1 MLISLTDEKQIKAL
15 IGSYIPKSHI
25 FIDVDNQFNQ
35 ASYTLYVEG
44 DIKGEYFINYSSTLE
59 YLKQQKNLITKMP
72 KWDGSYY
79 IGPRYDDYYI
89 ITGHSRDSKIL
100 EESNYQTIKEYLS
113 KNSINFIEVSCNHW
127 AVGWI
132 ECLMVQE
139 DNIKDIEFIN
149 DEILD
154 KLEDYPVFDEEDF
167 YQREYEEAEKIKEDM
182 IKDLRHTFRNKSM
195 SYEEKKAYALSYYHL
210 DLGKDKIKDIA
221 LEMVEA

>member
-15 IGSYIPKSHI
+15 TGSYIPKSHI
-25 FIDVDNQFNQ
+25 FLDVDNQFNQ

-44 DIKGEYFINYSSTLE
+44 DIKEEHFINYSSTLE
-59 YLKQQKNLITKMP
+59 YLKQNNLITKMP

-89 ITGHSRDSKIL
+89 IAGHSRDSRIL
-100 EESNYQTIKEYLS
+100 EESNYTSIKEFLE
-113 KNSINFIEVSCNHW
+113 KNKINFIEVSFNHW

-132 ECLMVQE
+132 EELMIQE
-139 DNIKDIEFIN
+139 DDIKDIEFIN

-167 YQREYEEAEKIKEDM
+167 YKREYEEATEIKEDM
-182 IKDLRHTFRNKSM
+182 IKDMRNKFQNSNM
-195 SYEEKKAYALSYYHL
+195 TYEEKKAYALRCWHL
-210 DLGKDKIKDIA
+210 KLGQDKIMERA
-221 LEMVEA
+221 LEMVEI

>member
-44 DIKGEYFINYSSTLE
+44 DIKEEYFINYNSILE

-89 ITGHSRDSKIL
+89 IVGHSRDSKIL

-113 KNSINFIEVSCNHW
+113 KNLINFIEVSFNHW

-132 ECLMVQE
+132 ECLMIQE

-167 YQREYEEAEKIKEDM
+167 YIREYEEATEIKEDM
-182 IKDLRHTFRNKSM
+182 IKDMRNKFQNSNM
-195 SYEEKKAYALSYYHL
+195 TYEEKKAYAKRHWYLE
-210 DLGKDKIKDIA
+210 LGRDKIMEKA
-221 LEMVEA
+221 LEMVET

>member
-15 IGSYIPKSHI
+15 TGSYIPKSHI
-25 FIDVDNQFNQ
+25 FLDVDNQFNQ

-44 DIKGEYFINYSSTLE
+44 DIKEEYFINYNSTLE
-59 YLKQQKNLITKMP
+59 YLKQNNLITKMP

-113 KNSINFIEVSCNHW
+113 KNLINFIEVSFNHW

-132 ECLMVQE
+132 ETLMIQE
-139 DNIKDIEFIN
+139 DDIQGIEFIN
-149 DEILD
+149 DNILD
-154 KLEDYPVFDEEDF
+154 RLEDYPIFDEEDF
-167 YQREYEEAEKIKEDM
+167 YKREYEEATEIKEDM
-182 IKDLRHTFRNKSM
+182 IKDMRNKFQNSNM
-195 SYEEKKAYALSYYHL
+195 TYEEKKAYAKRCWHL
-210 DLGKDKIKDIA
+210 KLGKDKIMERA
-221 LEMVEA
+221 LEMVEI

>member
-25 FIDVDNQFNQ
+25 FLDVDNQFNQ

-44 DIKGEYFINYSSTLE
+44 DIKEEHFINYNSTLE
-59 YLKQQKNLITKMP
+59 YLKQNNLITKMP

-89 ITGHSRDSKIL
+89 IAGHFRDSRIL
-100 EESNYQTIKEYLS
+100 EESNYTSIKEFLE
-113 KNSINFIEVSCNHW
+113 KNKINFIEVSFNHW

-132 ECLMVQE
+132 EYLMVQE

-154 KLEDYPVFDEEDF
+154 KLEDYPVFDEDDF
-167 YQREYEEAEKIKEDM
+167 YTREFEEAEKIKEDM

-195 SYEEKKAYALSYYHL
+195 SYEEKKAYAKRCWYLE
-210 DLGKDKIKDIA
+210 LGIDKIMEKA

>member
-25 FIDVDNQFNQ
+25 FLDVDNQFNQ

-44 DIKGEYFINYSSTLE
+44 DIKEEHFINYSSTLE
-59 YLKQQKNLITKMP
+59 YLKQNNLITKLP
-72 KWDGSYY
+72 KWEGSYY

-89 ITGHSRDSKIL
+89 IAGHSRDSMIL
-100 EESNYQTIKEYLS
+100 EESNYQTIKEFLE
-113 KNSINFIEVSCNHW
+113 KNKINFIEVSFNHW

-132 ECLMVQE
+132 ECLMIQE

-154 KLEDYPVFDEEDF
+154 KLEDYPIFDEDDF
-167 YQREYEEAEKIKEDM
+167 YTREFEEAEKIKEDM
-182 IKDLRHTFRNKSM
+182 IKDLRHTFISKSM
-195 SYEEKKAYALSYYHL
+195 SYEEKKAYAKRCWYLE
-210 DLGKDKIKDIA
+210 LGRDKIMEKA
-221 LEMVEA
+221 LEMVEI